1 MLARTCR
8 TAGTTLEHHSVMPG
22 LVPGIHVLPQKEDV
36 DGRDK
41 PGHDAEGGSPF
52 SQRALAGLMALSL
65 TGLVLTGPAAA
76 AEVRYDPGDKV
87 YFTYC
92 HAHPPALR
100 IRPGDS
106 VITSTRD
113 ASNDVFAVTDKTVS
127 AKLDLTKV
135 NPQTGPFY
143 IEGAEPGD
151 TLEVHIDSIEP
162 NRDWGWGASIPYFG
176 LLAPEYKTAMVT
188 QPVPDKLFIWRL
200 DKTRKIAT
208 IDMPNSKIG
217 KIEVPIRP
225 FFGTIGTAPSGKECI
240 SSLVPGAHGAN
251 MDFNEVVA
259 GVTMQFPVF
268 EPGALFM
275 LGDGHSAQGDGEI
288 DGAAIE
294 TPFNVRFTVNLIK
307 GKKINWPRLIN
318 ETEIMSIGSTRPL
331 IDAMRIACVDMV
343 DWLMADYGF
352 DRYDAVQLLGQT
364 AHLYIANVVDPQFSV
379 ACALNKKYLPR

>member
-1 MLARTCR
+1 MFQTDRAPKE
-8 TAGTTLEHHSVMPG
+8 TLRLLS
-22 LVPGIHVLPQKEDV
+22 
-36 DGRDK
+36 
-41 PGHDAEGGSPF
+41 A
-52 SQRALAGLMALSL
+52 ALLLSIAGLP
-65 TGLVLTGPAAA
+65 VIRPAQA

-92 HAHPPALR
+92 HSHPPAMR
-100 IRPGDS
+100 INSGDS

-113 ASNDVFAVTDKTVS
+113 ASNDVFSISDNTVS

-151 TLEVHIDSIEP
+151 TLEVHIDSIDL

-188 QPVPDKLFIWRL
+188 QPVPDHLFIWHL
-200 DKTRKIAT
+200 DKNRKVAT
-208 IDMPNSKIG
+208 LDMPNSKIG
-217 KIEVPIRP
+217 KVEVPIRP
-225 FFGTIGTAPSGKECI
+225 FFGTIGTAPAGKECI
-240 SSLVPGAHGAN
+240 SSLQPGPHGAN

-288 DGAAIE
+288 DGAEIHA
-294 TPFNVRFTVNLIK
+294 RFAARFPINLIK
-307 GKKINWPRLIN
+307 GKKSNWPHLIN
-318 ETEIMSIGSTRPL
+318 DTEIMSIGSTRPL
-331 IDAMRIACVDMV
+331 MDAPPLACLGMDNIWV
-343 DWLMADYGF
+343 WSYG
-352 DRYDAVQLLGQT
+352 
-364 AHLYIANVVDPQFSV
+364 
-379 ACALNKKYLPR
+379 